1 VLVSDCGHDTD
12 GIIDYLWIG
21 FNSNDN
27 WQGFLNLN
35 ALYPAEGF
43 WICGQVMVLS
53 SQPLGFYFNPD
64 TTDAAEITIETIQTT
79 IDQIKSDPAR
89 YAEGP
94 ITTWCIPATV
104 EQILASPPQ

>member
-1 VLVSDCGHDTD
+1 VLVSDCGYDSD

-21 FNSNDN
+21 FDSNDK

-35 ALYPAEGF
+35 AQYPAEGY

-53 SQPLGFYFNPD
+53 SQPLSFYFNPN
-64 TTDAAEITIETIQTT
+64 TTSAAEITVEAIQTT
-79 IDQIKSDPAR
+79 IDQIKSDPAK

-94 ITTWCIPATV
+94 ITTWCIPAKV
-104 EQILASPPQ
+104 EQTLASPP